1 MLRSVPTASAPQHI
15 AIVGAG
21 VVGMATAWA
30 IARRGCR
37 VTVID
42 RAAAPASGA
51 SFANGAQLSYLH
63 TDALASPGILHRL
76 PALALGL
83 DPAFSLHPSLDS
95 DRILWLLSF
104 LGNATAARF
113 RANTL
118 AGLQLGLESR
128 LALQELL
135 RTHPLDFA
143 HRTPGKIVVYEDREG
158 FEAATRVATLKAE
171 HGGQQFALSPA
182 EAITQE
188 PALAH
193 RPGSFAGAILSPEE
207 EVGDPH
213 RFCTSLATLLRDQ
226 YGTGLRLGGAVQSY
240 TADRNGVNIAIA
252 GGEHLMADKLV
263 LCAGIE
269 TGELPGTRRLRRAL
283 MPMKG
288 YSLTA
293 PPGAHPPRLSIT
305 DAARK
310 IVFCPLGGQIRIA
323 GLAQL
328 GRADPRVDPKGV
340 AKLAGMAT
348 AALPEAA
355 DYAAAGQ
362 GWAGIRPMTA
372 NSLPILRRLA
382 PRVAVNA
389 GHGMLGWTF
398 AMGAAERTARM
409 ILEDAE

>member
-1 MLRSVPTASAPQHI
+1 
-15 AIVGAG
+15 
-21 VVGMATAWA
+21 MATAWA
-30 IARRGCR
+30 FARRGCQ

-42 RAAAPASGA
+42 RAATPAAGA

-83 DPAFSLHPSLDS
+83 DPAFSLRPSLDP
-95 DRILWLLSF
+95 DRILWLLAF
-104 LGNATAARF
+104 LGNATAGRF

-128 LALQELL
+128 LALQDLL
-135 RTHPLDFA
+135 NRHPLDFA
-143 HRTPGKIVVYEDREG
+143 HRAPGKIVVHEDPDG
-158 FEAATRVATLKAE
+158 FTAATRVAALKVE
-171 HGGQQFALSPA
+171 HGGQQIALTPA
-182 EAITQE
+182 EAIAQE

-213 RFCTSLATLLRDQ
+213 RFCTSLAELLREQ
-226 YGTGLRLGGAVQSY
+226 YGADLRLGVAVRSY
-240 TADRNGVNIAIA
+240 AVDRGRVSIAMTDGERLTADQLI
-252 GGEHLMADKLV
+252 

-398 AMGAAERTARM
+398 AMGAAERTARL